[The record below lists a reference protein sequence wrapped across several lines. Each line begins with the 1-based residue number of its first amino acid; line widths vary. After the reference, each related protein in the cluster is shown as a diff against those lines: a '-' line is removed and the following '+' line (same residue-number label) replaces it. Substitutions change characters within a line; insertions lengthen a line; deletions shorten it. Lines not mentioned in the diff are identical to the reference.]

1 MKELRYIDI
10 ENKKFEILISDEE
23 EALLQ
28 AKLEKRASLAIL
40 KNPNLDISL
49 SKYALL
55 SYEDIEEEYIKK
67 LIYRYY
73 DLGYLII
80 ENQNLRIREFK
91 KEDYAELAKFTTDK
105 FVGEDNIKFYNKEF
119 FYSYIENQYP
129 FYDYGLWA
137 IERIGDKKL
146 IGKIGINIENAKIYI
161 SYNIDKPYR
170 KKGYAIES
178 LTLLRKWI
186 SINYPG
192 EDIYAKIDVNNEISL
207 KIAKKLY
214 FKVELFGNK

>member
-91 KEDYAELAKFTTDK
+91 KEDYAELAKFNTDK
-105 FVGEDNIKFYNKEF
+105 FVGEDNVKFYNKEF

-170 KKGYAIES
+170 KKGYATES

>member
-105 FVGEDNIKFYNKEF
+105 FVGEDNVKFYNKEF

-170 KKGYAIES
+170 KKGYATES